1 MSEIKTVLNFFD
13 KNNGLDAIIKDLK
26 KVQELQAE
34 INNQKGGVSSDN
46 LKERTAA
53 LKKIVQ
59 LQKQL
64 DKERKKAINT
74 GKQAVGIEK
83 ELVKVQEQDRKVKKQ
98 LKVARTEKFRQLQE
112 TNLALRN
119 QKKLVKADIIENSK
133 LSSVY
138 ERQSAKLNRLR
149 KELKNLILTEGE
161 GSAKT
166 KKLALEVGNL
176 DRKLKGADAAAGQFQ
191 RNVGNYPKG
200 LSKAVGALKN
210 FAGALG
216 ITAGIAGLVRALGN
230 AITIAKDFEQ
240 SNANLAAVLG
250 KTKDEIGT
258 LTDDA
263 KRLGAA
269 TAFSASQV
277 SGLQTEFAKLG
288 FNEKEILNAT
298 EATLSLAAATG
309 SDLGEAAAIAGS
321 TLGGF
326 GLGAEE
332 TQRVVDVMAKSFSTS
347 ALDIEKFKES
357 MKNAAPAAKAVGI
370 SVEETTADYPHFK

>member
-53 LKKIVQ
+53 LKEITR

-149 KELKNLILTEGE
+149 KNLKNLILTEGE
-161 GSAKT
+161 GSDKT
-166 KKLALEVGNL
+166 KKLAAEVGKL
-176 DRKLKGADAAAGQFQ
+176 D
-191 RNVGNYPKG
+191 
-200 LSKAVGALKN
+200 
-210 FAGALG
+210 
-216 ITAGIAGLVRALGN
+216 
-230 AITIAKDFEQ
+230 
-240 SNANLAAVLG
+240 
-250 KTKDEIGT
+250 TK
-258 LTDDA
+258 
-263 KRLGAA
+263 
-269 TAFSASQV
+269 
-277 SGLQTEFAKLG
+277 
-288 FNEKEILNAT
+288 
-298 EATLSLAAATG
+298 
-309 SDLGEAAAIAGS
+309 
-321 TLGGF
+321 
-326 GLGAEE
+326 
-332 TQRVVDVMAKSFSTS
+332 
-347 ALDIEKFKES
+347 
-357 MKNAAPAAKAVGI
+357 
-370 SVEETTADYPHFK
+370 

>member
-133 LSSVY
+133 EY
-138 ERQSAKLNRLR
+138 
-149 KELKNLILTEGE
+149 
-161 GSAKT
+161 
-166 KKLALEVGNL
+166 
-176 DRKLKGADAAAGQFQ
+176 
-191 RNVGNYPKG
+191 
-200 LSKAVGALKN
+200 
-210 FAGALG
+210 
-216 ITAGIAGLVRALGN
+216 LV
-230 AITIAKDFEQ
+230 I
-240 SNANLAAVLG
+240 
-250 KTKDEIGT
+250 
-258 LTDDA
+258 
-263 KRLGAA
+263 
-269 TAFSASQV
+269 
-277 SGLQTEFAKLG
+277 
-288 FNEKEILNAT
+288 
-298 EATLSLAAATG
+298 
-309 SDLGEAAAIAGS
+309 
-321 TLGGF
+321 
-326 GLGAEE
+326 
-332 TQRVVDVMAKSFSTS
+332 
-347 ALDIEKFKES
+347 
-357 MKNAAPAAKAVGI
+357 
-370 SVEETTADYPHFK
+370 